1 MTDKQQIER
10 SAKARERA
18 AVRVTL
24 IGAVLDLVLGVA
36 KILVGL
42 LANSVALV
50 SDGIH
55 SLSDL
60 VTDAFVLAMAR
71 ISHQEPDKKHPYG
84 HGRFETIGTVVI
96 SIALFAVAGG
106 ITWDSLR
113 RLQDPQQ
120 LAIPGVSAFVV
131 ALLSIVGKEWIYH
144 YTRRVAQRINS
155 SMLLANAWH
164 SRSDALSS
172 LVVLVS
178 LVFSWLGY
186 FWADLIAAILVALLI
201 ARVAWHLLRGALNEV
216 LDSALP
222 DEEIAAFRQHILE
235 HDHIHGVHDLRG
247 RQHGA
252 QILLDIDLEVE
263 RWITVSEGHYL
274 SERISHSLKQAFPS
288 VSDVVVH
295 IDPEFD
301 QYTVGRN
308 RHSPTRLDIEA
319 ILFSRWQGVLGKQEL
334 RHLNLHYLSGQV
346 DVEVLL
352 QNPLSSG
359 KTAELQ
365 SRCRDLDWL
374 ASLTFYAYCE

>member
-1 MTDKQQIER
+1 MTDKLER
-10 SAKARERA
+10 SAKVRERD

-55 SLSDL
+55 SLTDL

-120 LAIPGVSAFVV
+120 LAIPGVAAFVV

-155 SMLLANAWH
+155 SMLMANAWH

-172 LVVLVS
+172 LVVLVG

-235 HDHIHGVHDLRG
+235 HEHIQGVHDLRG

-252 QILLDIDLEVE
+252 QVLLDIDLEVE

-274 SERISHSLKQAFPS
+274 SERISHSLKQAFPT

-301 QYTVGRN
+301 KYTAGGN
-308 RHSPTRLDIEA
+308 RHSPTRLEIEA
-319 ILFSRWQGVLGKQEL
+319 ILFSRWQGLLGRQEI
-334 RHLNLHYLSGQV
+334 RHLDLHYLAGQV
-346 DVEVLL
+346 EVEVLL
-352 QNPLSSG
+352 LSPLSPAQ
-359 KTAELQ
+359 TAELR
-365 SRCRDLDWL
+365 SRCEDLDWL